1 MDVFYHIIY
10 LFILS
15 FHKKKK
21 KKEAFNLSLRELMV
35 SDSLLQEVRIIIYGR
50 LWALTDIEKLVTS
63 TFKGEY
69 FKVAEV
75 LSN

>member
-1 MDVFYHIIY
+1 
-10 LFILS
+10 
-15 FHKKKK
+15 
-21 KKEAFNLSLRELMV
+21 MV